1 MQKKTVKH
9 HLRNFGRAIIVF
21 FDLDLLRD
29 PIYVNLMLGITF
41 ANFTE
46 LNFALLT
53 PFILGEYGFTKL
65 EVATFMST
73 LGGVDV
79 ITRIVIPFVATY
91 IGWENR
97 TFFLIGVGGL
107 GIGRLGI
114 FVDSFKTEFFPEYK
128 NCFEF
133 GSQYSQIMWRKSCLH
148 TGGNVQVR
156 LTILFGSLMSDY
168 NVSSI
173 S

>member
-1 MQKKTVKH
+1 MKYW
-9 HLRNFGRAIIVF
+9 LRRIGNALIVF

-65 EVATFMST
+65 QVATFMSV

-79 ITRIVIPFVATY
+79 ITRIIIPFIATF
-91 IGWENR
+91 IGWDNR
-97 TFFLIGVGGL
+97 TFFLIGVGGMAL
-107 GIGRLGI
+107 GRLGNFFYFYF
-114 FVDSFKTEFFPEYK
+114 FV
-128 NCFEF
+128 
-133 GSQYSQIMWRKSCLH
+133 
-148 TGGNVQVR
+148 GNSR
-156 LTILFGSLMSDY
+156 AMKP
-168 NVSSI
+168 
-173 S
+173 